1 MLATT
6 SSDWVNYL
14 LAVFLLITG
23 LTLGF
28 ALYKLADVFARLASF
43 IRGAEREMMP
53 VIHSAGG
60 TVDRVN
66 AQLDQIEP
74 ATASAVD
81 AVEAVDE
88 AVRAVS
94 FAVKRPIEKLV
105 GLSAGASHGW
115 ATLKTRRSVGQAMRS
130 AKEAAARREVDF
142 EEELHHPE
150 QFGPRPT
157 PVRATPPLA
166 TPPGT
171 VPPSGVTPSGA
182 SSTSGTSPSR
192 TPPTGTSPSATS
204 PGGTSSGGT
213 SPGSTSPGG
222 SPPGGSSSGGT
233 SPGGSPP
240 GGSSSGGTSPSN
252 PPPDQH

>member
-6 SSDWVNYL
+6 SDDWVNYL

-115 ATLKTRRSVGQAMRS
+115 ATLQD
-130 AKEAAARREVDF
+130 EAEHRPGDAERE
-142 EEELHHPE
+142 
-150 QFGPRPT
+150 GGRGAPRG
-157 PVRATPPLA
+157 RLR
-166 TPPGT
+166 G
-171 VPPSGVTPSGA
+171 
-182 SSTSGTSPSR
+182 
-192 TPPTGTSPSATS
+192 
-204 PGGTSSGGT
+204 
-213 SPGSTSPGG
+213 
-222 SPPGGSSSGGT
+222 
-233 SPGGSPP
+233 
-240 GGSSSGGTSPSN
+240 
-252 PPPDQH
+252 